1 MLWWATKSPKNNN
14 QLDSV
19 IGIKES
25 YKKSIRNYLY
35 IYYTECKE
43 IFSGAG
49 NGLIEASFEWMHT
62 FARNKSSISWYFV
75 HSDLQKSFFLPGCK
89 CKNIVIFFQVKQ
101 LFYLLSMIYLRRKR
115 MRNRFVGD
123 FFCVLISLITFLDYS
138 KLSSQMKCT

>member
-1 MLWWATKSPKNNN
+1 MT
-14 QLDSV
+14 
-19 IGIKES
+19 
-25 YKKSIRNYLY
+25 

-62 FARNKSSISWYFV
+62 FARNKSSISWYFD

-101 LFYLLSMIYLRRKR
+101 LFYLLSMIYLRESGWEIDLLGIFL
-115 MRNRFVGD
+115 FVNFVD
-123 FFCVLISLITFLDYS
+123 NISWL
-138 KLSSQMKCT
+138 Q

>member
-1 MLWWATKSPKNNN
+1 M
-14 QLDSV
+14 DSV
-19 IGIKES
+19 TGIKES
-25 YKKSIRNYLY
+25 YKWKKKCKELFLT

-49 NGLIEASFEWMHT
+49 NGLIEASFEWMHIT

-75 HSDLQKSFFLPGCK
+75 HSDLQKSFFLSGCK

-101 LFYLLSMIYLRRKR
+101 LFYLLSMIYLRRKW

-123 FFCVLISLITFLDYS
+123 FFVC
-138 KLSSQMKCT
+138 